1 MKHFT
6 MIAMP
11 LLALTFLTGCGNPA
25 DQETQAK
32 ARALSMA
39 QAVRHSPGNS
49 TAEEGQTT
57 EPAESSTDEPSQRG
71 SEEKND

>member
-11 LLALTFLTGCGNPA
+11 LLALAFLTGCGSPA

-32 ARALSMA
+32 SRALSMA
-39 QAVRHSPGNS
+39 QAIRHEKGKP
-49 TAEEGQTT
+49 TAEEEKTL
-57 EPAESSTDEPSQRG
+57 EPAESTDEPAQREN
-71 SEEKND
+71 EEKND